1 MAIKAILFDLDGT
14 LLPMDQDVF
23 IKAYFG
29 GIAAKLVP
37 YGFEPKTL
45 IGGIYKGTDAM
56 INNDGSVTNEEAFW
70 NTFCKIFGE
79 KARQYEPIFEDF
91 YKNEFD
97 DVKRV
102 STSSPIAKDIVDSL
116 KARGIRVILAT
127 SPVFPRIAT
136 ESRIAWAGLEPSDF
150 EYISTYENSR
160 YTKPNTKY
168 YEEILEKTGLS
179 PDECIMVGNDVS
191 DDMIAETLGMRV
203 FLLTDFL
210 VNRENLDISHYDRGG
225 FTELSVFLDNINN

>member
-14 LLPMDQDVF
+14 LLPMDQDMF
-23 IKAYFG
+23 IKTYFS

-37 YGFEPKTL
+37 YGFDPKTL
-45 IGGIYKGTDAM
+45 IGGIYKGTEAM
-56 INNDGSVTNEEAFW
+56 TANDGSVTNEEAFW

-102 STSSPIAKDIVDSL
+102 STASPFAKDIVDSL
-116 KARGIRVILAT
+116 KAQGIRIILAT

-136 ESRIAWAGLEPSDF
+136 EKRIAWAGLEPSDF
-150 EYISTYENSR
+150 EY
-160 YTKPNTKY
+160 
-168 YEEILEKTGLS
+168 
-179 PDECIMVGNDVS
+179 
-191 DDMIAETLGMRV
+191 
-203 FLLTDFL
+203 
-210 VNRENLDISHYDRGG
+210 
-225 FTELSVFLDNINN
+225 TELNL